1 MQKWKEKQG
10 SETTYRKLI
19 KIFER
24 AGYELYADDVRSIMS
39 KCSDQA
45 DKPDDSADQQNF
57 RPPSSQTP
65 LPQLPEFPE
74 SVTLTAST
82 VQLEKHH
89 QESKYAII
97 SLYIIINY
105 IIFIY
110 SSKRQKCC
118 PCQSRSSTTD
128 VTQQKFCGR
137 RGL

>member
-10 SETTYRKLI
+10 SEATYRKLI

-24 AGYELYADDVRSIMS
+24 AGYKLYADFVRSIVS

-45 DKPDDSADQQNF
+45 DKPDDSADQQIF
-57 RPPSSQTP
+57 RPPSSQPP

-74 SVTLTAST
+74 SVTLTASI

-97 SLYIIINY
+97 SLYY
-105 IIFIY
+105 Y
-110 SSKRQKCC
+110 
-118 PCQSRSSTTD
+118 
-128 VTQQKFCGR
+128 
-137 RGL
+137 